1 MNTECGTPMAM
12 SDTQPAMMPTRMNRR
27 AFGKTVG
34 LAAAGVMAGRAA
46 GPTAQAEPP
55 AGPDVVREP
64 ARTVPV
70 AADVDVCVLGGSCTG
85 VFAAVAA
92 ARLGATV
99 AIVEKAGFF
108 GGTATASMVNVWHSL
123 LDWNGQQQIIAGLTA
138 EVIERLAKRD
148 AVIHGGG
155 HSVGIYFNCEELKL
169 ELDRLVVEAGVRP
182 FLHSVFSAPVAE
194 GGRMTAAVIEDKS
207 GRRAIR
213 ARAFVDATGDADAV
227 TRLGL
232 PTYARRQVQ
241 PPTTCAILRGVR
253 GLSRKHGF
261 NINRVIFDKA
271 YPQAL
276 EKGFSWSA
284 SVPGGDDEIMLAGT
298 RVFGADCSDPDQLT
312 RAEIDGRRQVRRACD
327 LLREQFMGGKG
338 VPLLTLPARIG
349 IRETRHARCLHE
361 LKGEEV
367 IGGTRFPDAV
377 ANGSYRV
384 DVHSARGAGVRF
396 VGLKAP
402 FYQVPY
408 RSLVPRGS
416 VNVLVAGRS
425 LDADEEAFGG
435 VRVMVNC
442 NQMGQAAG
450 VACHH
455 ALDAGVAVTEVDVAK
470 VRETLRRQGA
480 IVL

>member
-1 MNTECGTPMAM
+1 MAN
-12 SDTQPAMMPTRMNRR
+12 PITRRT
-27 AFGKTVG
+27 FGRTLG
-34 LAAAGVMAGRAA
+34 LAAAGAMAGAPA
-46 GPTAQAEPP
+46 PGAKGAETEKALP
-55 AGPDVVREP
+55 APAVVREP
-64 ARTVPV
+64 ARDVPV
-70 AADVDVCVLGGSCTG
+70 ADDVDVCVLGGSCTG

-92 ARLGATV
+92 ARLGAKV
-99 AIVEKAGFF
+99 ALVERQGFF

-123 LDWNGQQQIIAGLTA
+123 RDWDGKEQIIAGLTA
-138 EVIERLAKRD
+138 EVIERLEARD
-148 AVIHGGG
+148 AVIHRGG
-155 HSVGIYFNCEELKL
+155 HSVGVYFNCEELKL

-182 FLHSVFSAPVAE
+182 LLHTQFAAPLAE
-194 GGRMTAAVIEDKS
+194 GGRMTAALIEDKS

-227 TRLGL
+227 TRMGL
-232 PTYARRQVQ
+232 ATYKRADVQ
-241 PPTTCAILRGVR
+241 PPTTCAILRGTKALER
-253 GLSRKHGF
+253 EHGF
-261 NINRVIFDKA
+261 NLNRVVFDKR
-271 YPQAL
+271 YPEAL

-284 SVPGGDDEIMLAGT
+284 AVPGGGDEVMLAGT

-312 RAEIDGRRQVRRACD
+312 RAEMDGRRQVRQVCD
-327 LLREQFMGGKG
+327 LLRHHFMDGKG

-361 LKGEEV
+361 LTGEEV
-367 IGGTRFPDAV
+367 VQGTRFPDAV

-396 VGLKAP
+396 EGLKGK

-416 VNVLVAGRS
+416 VNVVVAGRS
-425 LDADEEAFGG
+425 LDADERAFGG

-455 ALDAGVAVTEVDVAK
+455 ALEAGTGVAEVDVAK
-470 VRETLRRQGA
+470 VRATLRRQGG